1 MWQMAVRVL
10 SPPFWPYHGSA
21 YNGSFMQ
28 LLPPLSLCS
37 LSPHP
42 TSQYGQSAICKVL
55 SVHMDWWLWWSG
67 LPNAS
72 EKVPPCHC
80 TQTIYYWMRSIHT
93 HLEHVQCSAKG
104 YLTLK
109 CAGKYDEWWGLS
121 DCVLKDFSHRDVLRK
136 MMSKELL
143 ADLDANTWSL
153 SLSRW
158 AKWGENS
165 MAVASA
171 IETILILS
179 WVCVRNHVVGLS

>member
-1 MWQMAVRVL
+1 MAPL
-10 SPPFWPYHGSA
+10 CNCS
-21 YNGSFMQ
+21 
-28 LLPPLSLCS
+28 LLFLCALSL
-37 LSPHP
+37 HI
-42 TSQYGQSAICKVL
+42 QHHI
-55 SVHMDWWLWWSG
+55 MDNLQFAGAECARGLVAWWSG

-80 TQTIYYWMRSIHT
+80 TQTIYYWMHSIHT

-104 YLTLK
+104 YLTLR
-109 CAGKYDEWWGLS
+109 CARKYDEWWGLS
-121 DCVLKDFSHRDVLRK
+121 DCVLKDISHWDELGK

-179 WVCVRNHVVGLS
+179 WVCGRNHAVGLS

>member
-1 MWQMAVRVL
+1 M
-10 SPPFWPYHGSA
+10 
-21 YNGSFMQ
+21 
-28 LLPPLSLCS
+28 LSLS
-37 LSPHP
+37 
-42 TSQYGQSAICKVL
+42 TSNITVWTICNLQGAECARGLVVL
-55 SVHMDWWLWWSG
+55 VIRI
-67 LPNAS
+67 AKCIK
-72 EKVPPCHC
+72 KVPPCHC

-121 DCVLKDFSHRDVLRK
+121 DCVLKDFSHWDVLRK

-171 IETILILS
+171 IEIILILS